1 MAKTKKRS
9 GSRKSSSGS
18 SGSSS
23 KQRKSTTSTS
33 ASATKRGRSRRA
45 NKSSRISNGKA
56 SARTSNGN
64 RSPRVGNARGD
75 RFGGITRA
83 LKLTGIGTAGGVVTR
98 LGADAGLN
106 LAFYAAPQFGLL
118 QHWLARP
125 AIGAVFAMF
134 GTPRIFRMVGFNP
147 ESAESARI
155 GGLIAAG
162 FDFVDGA
169 LPNSRER
176 LASKFQFGRGQQR
189 QVVTNARTAITDG
202 AAEQLIDNAAAAG
215 AQAGAAAAMAGLG
228 MMDDEGM
235 IDSINEED
243 SGYLP
248 GGDEYDADWDVG
260 EDY

>member
-23 KQRKSTTSTS
+23 KQRKSTTSSS

-56 SARTSNGN
+56 SARTSNGKS
-64 RSPRVGNARGD
+64 SPRVGNARG

-83 LKLTGIGTAGGVVTR
+83 LKLTAIGTAGGVVTR
-98 LGADAGLN
+98 LTSDAGVSLVT
-106 LAFYAAPQFGLL
+106 YAAPQVGVLR
-118 QHWLARP
+118 HWAARP
-125 AIGAVFAMF
+125 TLSLLIAWFATARLF
-134 GTPRIFRMVGFNP
+134 TMVGFNP
-147 ESAESARI
+147 ESAESARV
-155 GGLIAAG
+155 GGLIASG

-169 LPNSRER
+169 LPGSRER
-176 LASKFQFGRGQQR
+176 LASKFSFGRSQDR
-189 QVVTNARTAITDG
+189 SLVTTNARTAIADG